1 MKNLRIVCN
10 WKMNPASQKE
20 AATLAREIARASNS
34 KKGEVVIA
42 PPAIYLSTVKNE
54 HANVALQD
62 VSEYSN
68 GAHTGSISASMA
80 KNMGVSYVI
89 VGHSERRREQH
100 ETGTQIAQKIERVYE
115 AKLIPIVCVGE
126 LKKETP
132 ARAWNKVKKQLDEII
147 PSFKKGKGIIAY
159 EPVWAIGGDKKTD
172 SAYAHE
178 MMYRIKLYMRMQAQL
193 ITPILYGGSVN
204 CKNIE
209 DFLEYKDSI
218 DGFLVGSA
226 SAQKKEITTLIKKIY
241 GSY

>member
-1 MKNLRIVCN
+1 MKNPCIVCN

-20 AATLAREIARASNS
+20 AAALAREITRAAKS
-34 KKGEVVIA
+34 KKGEVIIA

-54 HANVALQD
+54 HTHVALQD
-62 VSEYSN
+62 VSEYAK

-80 KNMGVSYVI
+80 KNMGASYVI

-100 ETGTQIAQKIERVYE
+100 ETNEQIAQKIERAYE
-115 AKLIPIVCVGE
+115 AKLTPIICVGE

-132 ARAWNKVKKQLDEII
+132 ERAWGKIKKQLDEII
-147 PSFKKGKGIIAY
+147 PSLKKGKGVIAY

-172 SAYAHE
+172 SAYAQA
-178 MMYRIKLYMRMQAQL
+178 MMYRIKLYIRMQAQL

>member
-20 AATLAREIARASNS
+20 AVSLAREITRASGS
-34 KKGEVVIA
+34 EKSRVIIA
-42 PPAIYLSTVKNE
+42 PPAIYLSMVRDG
-54 HANVALQD
+54 HAYVALQD
-62 VSEYSN
+62 VSEYVT

-80 KNMGVSYVI
+80 KSMGVSYAI

-100 ETGTQIAQKIERVYE
+100 ETNGQIAQKIERAYE

-132 ARAWNKVKKQLDEII
+132 ERAWNKIKKQLDEII

-159 EPVWAIGGDKKTD
+159 EPVWAIGGDKVTN

-178 MMYRIKLYMRMQAQL
+178 IMYRIKLYMRMQAQL
-193 ITPILYGGSVN
+193 MTPILYGGSVN

-209 DFLEYKDSI
+209 DFLKYKDSI